1 MLEILLLVTALSMD
15 TFVASIAYGA
25 NEIHLSWKEVLLIN
39 GICAGVLGLALCLGT
54 VIDSFVPET
63 LTKGICFVSL
73 LLLGIVKLLD
83 YGIKK
88 AINTKKGLHKD
99 IEFTV
104 SKLHF
109 IITIYGNPMAAD
121 KDSSRSISTR
131 EAVFL
136 AFAMSLDSLIAGTLA
151 AFLKIHIALTV
162 GSDFIMGILMMCF
175 GLFLGR
181 KMASKSGRDL
191 SWLGGL
197 LFLLLAFLKVR

>member
-15 TFVASIAYGA
+15 TFVASLAYGA
-25 NEIHLSWKEVLLIN
+25 NEMHITWKEVLLIN
-39 GICAGVLGLALCLGT
+39 GICAGCLGAALCLGT

-88 AINTKKGLHKD
+88 VINSKCGLHKD
-99 IEFTV
+99 IRFNV

-121 KDSSRSISTR
+121 KDASRSLSMK

-151 AFLKIHIALTV
+151 AFLKIHILLTI
-162 GSDFIMGILMMCF
+162 GSDLFMGILMMCL
-175 GLFLGR
+175 GLFLGG
-181 KMASKSGRDL
+181 KMAARSNRDL
-191 SWLGGL
+191 SWLGGV
-197 LFLLLAFLKVR
+197 LFLFLAFTKVR